1 MGCPVTIKR
10 QPYYTVKD
18 IASAL
23 GVSEK
28 TARRW
33 LKAKGVYIDRLGTG
47 WVVWHLDL
55 MDRCA
60 SAAVSMGLAGDDED
74 DAA

>member
-1 MGCPVTIKR
+1 MTIKR

-18 IASAL
+18 IAAAL
-23 GVSEK
+23 SVSEK

-33 LKAKGVYIDRLGTG
+33 LRAKGVAVDQLGNG
-47 WVVWHLDL
+47 WVVWHADL

-60 SAAVSMGLAGDDED
+60 SALVSLLGDDE
-74 DAA
+74 AA

>member
-1 MGCPVTIKR
+1 MGCPVMKR

-23 GVSEK
+23 SVSEH

-33 LKAKGVYIDRLGTG
+33 LRTKGVAIDRLGNG
-47 WVVWHLDL
+47 WVVWHGDL

-60 SAAVSMGLAGDDED
+60 TQAMSLGLCGDDE
-74 DAA
+74 A

>member
-1 MGCPVTIKR
+1 MGHVTIKR
-10 QPYYTVKD
+10 QSYYTVKD

-23 GVSEK
+23 SVSEK

-33 LKAKGVYIDRLGTG
+33 LTAKGVRLDQLGNG
-47 WVVWHLDL
+47 WVVWHADL

-60 SAAVSMGLAGDDED
+60 SALVSMLGDEE
-74 DAA
+74 